1 MLQNHH
7 HLKTPSL
14 PETAA
19 YVSPPP
25 ASHLPV
31 NKNKQHIQVY
41 DHNPPPP
48 LPSFTDIFSPLTCV
62 DMNSKLSCEVLK
74 LKVTRPSFF

>member
-19 YVSPPP
+19 YVSP

-41 DHNPPPP
+41 DHNPPP

>member
-31 NKNKQHIQVY
+31 NKNKQHIKVY

-48 LPSFTDIFSPLTCV
+48 SFLHRYILPLNLYWYEFQIIMWSF
-62 DMNSKLSCEVLK
+62 EA
-74 LKVTRPSFF
+74 

>member
-7 HLKTPSL
+7 HWKTPSL
-14 PETAA
+14 PVTAA
-19 YVSPPP
+19 YVSPPPP

-48 LPSFTDIFSPLTCV
+48 FLHRYILPLNLYWYEFQIIMWSF
-62 DMNSKLSCEVLK
+62 EA
-74 LKVTRPSFF
+74 

>member
-25 ASHLPV
+25 PASHLPV
-31 NKNKQHIQVY
+31 NKNKQHIKIY

-48 LPSFTDIFSPLTCV
+48 PPSFTDIFSPLTCI

-74 LKVTRPSFF
+74 LN

>member
-31 NKNKQHIQVY
+31 DKNKQHIQVY

-48 LPSFTDIFSPLTCV
+48 PLLHRYILPLNLCWYEFQIIMWSF
-62 DMNSKLSCEVLK
+62 EA
-74 LKVTRPSFF
+74 